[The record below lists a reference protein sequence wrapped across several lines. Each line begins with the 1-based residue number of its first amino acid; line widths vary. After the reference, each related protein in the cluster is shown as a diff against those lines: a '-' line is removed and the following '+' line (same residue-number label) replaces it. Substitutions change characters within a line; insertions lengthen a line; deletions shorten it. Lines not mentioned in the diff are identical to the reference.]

1 MCNFHSVLGIALSDK
16 LEICHLPSNNHVDM
30 AANCGHRGLKNKP
43 NRRPVI
49 FEAEWDG
56 KGPLPPDSVLIRQ
69 CDECPERLKNM
80 IRSHYEKLKEALTGG
95 KHLTPDGYFG
105 DTLKYADVWSAA
117 IEAGVPVT
125 LPAVF
130 RGDLDVAGAATLDAP
145 ALTEVGGDLVV
156 HDSAHLVALTAVGG
170 DLAVAGAATLDAP
183 ALTEV
188 GGYLYVSGKA
198 TLAALTAVGG
208 HLDVCGSGQL
218 VAPALTAVG
227 GHLDVY
233 GEAKLAALTAV
244 GGHLSVCGSGHL
256 VAPALTAVGGN
267 LGVSGS
273 GQLDA
278 PALSRV
284 GGYLFLAGS
293 ATLDALTAVGG
304 SLSVSGE
311 AKLVA
316 PVLTQVGCKLAVR

>member
-1 MCNFHSVLGIALSDK
+1 MCNFHSILGIALSDK

-56 KGPLPPDSVLIRQ
+56 KGPLPPDSVLIRE

-80 IRSHYEKLKEALTGG
+80 IRSHYEKLKKALTGG

-117 IEAGVPVT
+117 IAAGAPVT

-130 RGDLDVAGAATLDAP
+130 L
-145 ALTEVGGDLVV
+145 GGLVV
-156 HDSAHLVALTAVGG
+156 HRSARLDALALTAV
-170 DLAVAGAATLDAP
+170 VGALVVYD
-183 ALTEV
+183 E
-188 GGYLYVSGKA
+188 A
-198 TLAALTAVGG
+198 TLAALTDIGG
-208 HLDVCGSGQL
+208 YLSVSGAATL
-218 VAPALTAVG
+218 AAPALTAVG

-233 GEAKLAALTAV
+233 GAAKLAALTAV

-256 VAPALTAVGGN
+256 VAPALTAVGG
-267 LGVSGS
+267 
-273 GQLDA
+273 
-278 PALSRV
+278 
-284 GGYLFLAGS
+284 YLVVHG
-293 ATLDALTAVGG
+293 
-304 SLSVSGE
+304 
-311 AKLVA
+311 
-316 PVLTQVGCKLAVR
+316 